1 MSKLRQAARFAVV
14 GGAATATH
22 LCVGLLL
29 AETVGLEPFW
39 ANLWAFAAAV
49 LVSYF
54 GNLVWTFGMASEGLG
69 RLPRFVALA
78 LCGLAANQAIVF
90 IAVSLAGWNYRMA
103 LAIVLLVVP
112 VLTYLGSRQ
121 WVFRAAAA

>member
-1 MSKLRQAARFAVV
+1 MTRLRQAARFAVV

-22 LCVGLLL
+22 LCVGLVL
-29 AETVGLEPFW
+29 AESLGVAPFW
-39 ANLWAFAAAV
+39 ANLCAFAAAV

-54 GNLVWTFGMASEGLG
+54 GNLVWTFGMASEGVG

-78 LCGLAANQAIVF
+78 LCGLAVNQAIVF
-90 IAVSLAGWNYRMA
+90 AAVTLAGWNYRVA

-112 VLTYLGSRQ
+112 ILTYLGSRQ
-121 WVFRAAAA
+121 WVFRVAVS

>member
-1 MSKLRQAARFAVV
+1 MTKLRQAARFAVV
-14 GGAATATH
+14 GGGATATH

-29 AETVGLEPFW
+29 AETLDLAPFW
-39 ANLWAFAAAV
+39 ANLCAFTTAV

-54 GNLVWTFGMASEGLG
+54 GNLVWTFGMASEGLE

-90 IAVSLAGWNYRMA
+90 AAVTMAGWNYRVA

-112 VLTYLGSRQ
+112 VLSYLASRQ
-121 WVFRAAAA
+121 WVFRVALS